1 MSASRG
7 GGHLFC
13 WTPGGK
19 HPFSTPQEGSRLRS
33 LSQATRR
40 QGNQPCVF
48 ERSFGLWVPV
58 SVTQLVHVISIP
70 AETLEPDPK
79 DRSPGNRIYGRG
91 GIGGWGV
98 GRCVRALKRRPQLG
112 VAGWRPACPLP
123 CDLSLR
129 ALLFRGRCYSAAS
142 VGQDSILLRVSAPS
156 LPALGGH
163 CPSRGRLPRV
173 RAPPLS
179 AGTPRRP
186 LVPRATAPGSGAAA
200 VLGQAAPRVV
210 GSSLLSAQA
219 SPGSSFGRAACGR
232 DGRAAWSPSAL
243 CWSWRGTRGGG
254 QEEPAGLSRP
264 AGA

>member
-129 ALLFRGRCYSAAS
+129 ALLFRGLRRTRQHPSEGQRPVAS
-142 VGQDSILLRVSAPS
+142 G
-156 LPALGGH
+156 
-163 CPSRGRLPRV
+163 
-173 RAPPLS
+173 
-179 AGTPRRP
+179 AGRP
-186 LVPRATAPGSGAAA
+186 LPLPWTPPEGA
-200 VLGQAAPRVV
+200 G
-210 GSSLLSAQA
+210 
-219 SPGSSFGRAACGR
+219 
-232 DGRAAWSPSAL
+232 PS
-243 CWSWRGTRGGG
+243 T
-254 QEEPAGLSRP
+254 
-264 AGA
+264 